1 MMTAT
6 VTESEKEIRPVSG
19 WRVVAAKE
27 LADHLLSGRFIVLMA
42 VLGIATAAAVFAAS
56 GGIRDVAPSA
66 QGITALFLKLFTVTA
81 DPVPF
86 PLIVFV
92 GFLAPLLGIMFGFDA
107 VNGERSQGTLP
118 RLLSQPIH
126 RDEVILGKFVAGLS
140 VVAIMLAS
148 LVLFVSGIGIFRLG
162 VVPSAAE
169 VTRLFVWLLLAVVYV
184 GFWQALATLTSVL
197 TRRASTSALIPVG
210 VWLVLA
216 LFGSFIFSAV
226 AGIISPRDGTAAAEV
241 AYLRTQQTVS
251 QISPI
256 TLFQQGSTVLLDPE
270 VRTVGLVT
278 LEQVDRAIVSEL
290 NLAQSL
296 GVIWPQLVVLVAMTA
311 VMYALAYIAFMRQ
324 EVPPSDDDVPRRRS
338 GGDVPSLGACSA
350 APRWARCAADP
361 DRASGVAAT
370 PAGRAAT
377 VWDLRRMGR
386 RRTPRAVFDYVDGA
400 AEAEIS
406 LHRSREAFRH
416 IEFVPASSET
426 CRRSTPRPQSSASPL
441 RCPSPCRPPASPG

>member
-1 MMTAT
+1 MTTT
-6 VTESEKEIRPVSG
+6 VERQPRFGG
-19 WRVVAAKE
+19 WRTVARKE
-27 LADHLLSGRFIVLMA
+27 LADHLLSGRFVVLMA

-66 QGITALFLKLFTVTA
+66 QGITALFLKLFTVTTE
-81 DPVPF
+81 PVPF

-126 RDEVILGKFVAGLS
+126 RDEVILGKFVAGLA

-169 VTRLFVWLLLAVVYV
+169 VTRLFVWLVLAVIYV

-197 TRRASTSALIPVG
+197 ARRASTSALIPVG
-210 VWLVLA
+210 TWLVLT
-216 LFGSFIFSAV
+216 LFGTFIFGAL
-226 AGIISPRDGTAAAEV
+226 AGLIAPRDGSTEAEV
-241 AYLRTQQTVS
+241 AYLQAEQTIS

-278 LEQVDRAIVSEL
+278 LEQVDRAIISEL
-290 NLAQSL
+290 NLTQSL
-296 GVIWPQLVVLVAMTA
+296 LVVWPQLVILVAMTA
-311 VMYALAYIAFMRQ
+311 VMFALAYVAFLRQ
-324 EVPPSDDDVPRRRS
+324 EV
-338 GGDVPSLGACSA
+338 
-350 APRWARCAADP
+350 
-361 DRASGVAAT
+361 RA
-370 PAGRAAT
+370 
-377 VWDLRRMGR
+377 
-386 RRTPRAVFDYVDGA
+386 
-400 AEAEIS
+400 
-406 LHRSREAFRH
+406 
-416 IEFVPASSET
+416 
-426 CRRSTPRPQSSASPL
+426 
-441 RCPSPCRPPASPG
+441 

>member
-1 MMTAT
+1 MTTAT
-6 VTESEKEIRPVSG
+6 VTETEKEFRPVSG

-324 EVPPSDDDVPRRRS
+324 EV
-338 GGDVPSLGACSA
+338 
-350 APRWARCAADP
+350 
-361 DRASGVAAT
+361 RA
-370 PAGRAAT
+370 
-377 VWDLRRMGR
+377 
-386 RRTPRAVFDYVDGA
+386 
-400 AEAEIS
+400 
-406 LHRSREAFRH
+406 
-416 IEFVPASSET
+416 
-426 CRRSTPRPQSSASPL
+426 
-441 RCPSPCRPPASPG
+441 

>member
-1 MMTAT
+1 MTTAT
-6 VTESEKEIRPVSG
+6 VTETEKEFRPVQG

-56 GGIRDVAPSA
+56 GGIRDVAPNA

-162 VVPSAAE
+162 VVPTAAE
-169 VTRLFVWLLLAVVYV
+169 ITRLFVWLILAVIYV

-216 LFGSFIFSAV
+216 LFGSFIFSAI
-226 AGIISPRDGTAAAEV
+226 AGIISPRDGTAVAEV
-241 AYLRTQQTVS
+241 AYLRTQQAVS

-290 NLAQSL
+290 NLTQSL
-296 GVIWPQLVVLVAMTA
+296 GVVWPQLVVLVAMTA
-311 VMYALAYIAFMRQ
+311 VMYALAYVAFMRQ
-324 EVPPSDDDVPRRRS
+324 EV
-338 GGDVPSLGACSA
+338 
-350 APRWARCAADP
+350 
-361 DRASGVAAT
+361 RA
-370 PAGRAAT
+370 
-377 VWDLRRMGR
+377 
-386 RRTPRAVFDYVDGA
+386 
-400 AEAEIS
+400 
-406 LHRSREAFRH
+406 
-416 IEFVPASSET
+416 
-426 CRRSTPRPQSSASPL
+426 
-441 RCPSPCRPPASPG
+441 

>member
-1 MMTAT
+1 MTTAT
-6 VTESEKEIRPVSG
+6 VTETEKEFRPVSG

-56 GGIRDVAPSA
+56 GGIRDVAPNA
-66 QGITALFLKLFTVTA
+66 QGITALFLKLFTVTVN
-81 DPVPF
+81 PVPF

-92 GFLAPLLGIMFGFDA
+92 GFLAPLLGIMFGFDS

-169 VTRLFVWLLLAVVYV
+169 VTRLFVWLILAVVYV
-184 GFWQALATLTSVL
+184 GFWQALATLTSVMA
-197 TRRASTSALIPVG
+197 RRASTSALIPVG

-226 AGIISPRDGTAAAEV
+226 AGLVAPRDGSPAAEV
-241 AYLRTQQTVS
+241 DYLRAEQAIS

-290 NLAQSL
+290 NLTQSL
-296 GVIWPQLVVLVAMTA
+296 GVVWPQLVVLVAMTA
-311 VMYALAYIAFMRQ
+311 AMFALAYIAFVRQ
-324 EVPPSDDDVPRRRS
+324 EV
-338 GGDVPSLGACSA
+338 
-350 APRWARCAADP
+350 
-361 DRASGVAAT
+361 RA
-370 PAGRAAT
+370 
-377 VWDLRRMGR
+377 
-386 RRTPRAVFDYVDGA
+386 
-400 AEAEIS
+400 
-406 LHRSREAFRH
+406 
-416 IEFVPASSET
+416 
-426 CRRSTPRPQSSASPL
+426 
-441 RCPSPCRPPASPG
+441 